1 MLAPNLLDF
10 FGHMS
15 RTDLMQ
21 QFNKPNPRFIIVAH
35 TSICSKPYLC
45 FFWFWRPQT
54 WMVFK
59 YTWMVHANCS
69 MVKRQYT
76 WLIILGLLY
85 IHNIFP
91 LLAVTREMNGHC
103 STSSIIL
110 SCLTERPNSIFN
122 GDASLTEEPRNRSSW
137 YLQFKLQSFVCFPDV
152 ARPNWSRILPLSHHY
167 RAAIHTIKLLGK
179 SHAPIKKS
187 HIKLG

>member
-1 MLAPNLLDF
+1 
-10 FGHMS
+10 
-15 RTDLMQ
+15 
-21 QFNKPNPRFIIVAH
+21 
-35 TSICSKPYLC
+35 
-45 FFWFWRPQT
+45 
-54 WMVFK
+54 MVQ
-59 YTWMVHANCS
+59 AIAICS
-69 MVKRQYT
+69 MVKIHYT
-76 WLIILGLLY
+76 GLIILALLY
-85 IHNIFP
+85 TQHFP
-91 LLAVTREMNGHC
+91 PKICKMILAVTREMNGHC

-137 YLQFKLQSFVCFPDV
+137 CLPFKLQSSVCFPDV

-179 SHAPIKKS
+179 SHAPIKKR